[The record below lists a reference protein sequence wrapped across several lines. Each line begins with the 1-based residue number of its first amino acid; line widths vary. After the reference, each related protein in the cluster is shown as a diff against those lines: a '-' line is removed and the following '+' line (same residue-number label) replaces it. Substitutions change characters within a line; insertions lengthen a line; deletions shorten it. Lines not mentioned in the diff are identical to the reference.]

1 MRRSLLLTAGAFA
14 LVAASGAV
22 ANAQGTLST
31 QGFGYPPG
39 QLSTRALSTGGGLG
53 QFDPDSPL
61 NPAAISTSSDA
72 RVFFQYEPE
81 FRRLTMTGA
90 KANTT
95 TSRFPLTSAS
105 IPIGSRASAGLSV
118 STYLDRSSATTST
131 REARISDQD
140 VTVFEAVRMLGAIND
155 VRLAFGWGASRKL
168 QIGAGAHV
176 FTGQNRVFFSQTFPD
191 SLKFTPVVQ
200 STTLGF
206 TGFGVSAGAIVRPSP
221 VLALALSGRKG
232 GGLRAKVND
241 STVSEANVPD
251 RYSAGLSYEGIT
263 GASISAQVSR
273 ETWSAMNGLGTDAAT
288 AADAWEGGFGI
299 ETAGPRIAE
308 RLIVFRA
315 GTRYRTLPFQAAGSK
330 VDELSFV
337 GGVGAQFF
345 RNRAAFDMALQYSTR
360 SAEAAA
366 LSEARERSF
375 ILSFGLRVRP

>member
-1 MRRSLLLTAGAFA
+1 MRRPPLPMVGAFA
-14 LVAASGAV
+14 LVFVAGSAAH
-22 ANAQGTLST
+22 AQGTLST
-31 QGFGYPPG
+31 QGFGFPPG

-53 QFDPDSPL
+53 LFDADSPL
-61 NPAAISTSSDA
+61 NPAAIATSSDP

-81 FRRLTMTGA
+81 FRRLTTTDA

-95 TSRFPLTSAS
+95 TARFPLTSAS
-105 IPIGSRASAGLSV
+105 IPAGSKASAGLSV

-140 VTVFEAVRMLGAIND
+140 VTVFETVQMLGAIND
-155 VRLAFGWGASRKL
+155 VRLALGWGASRKL

-200 STTLGF
+200 TTTLGF
-206 TGFGVSAGAIVRPSP
+206 TGFAASAGAIVRPSP
-221 VLALALSGRKG
+221 VLALAVSGRKG
-232 GGLRAKVND
+232 GALRSKSND

-251 RYSAGLSYEGIT
+251 RYSAALSYEGIT
-263 GASISAQVSR
+263 GASISAQVAR
-273 ETWSAMNGLGTDAAT
+273 ETWSAMNGLGSDASSAV
-288 AADAWEGGFGI
+288 DAWEGGLGI

-315 GTRYRTLPFQAAGSK
+315 GSRYRTLPFLAAGGK
-330 VDELSFV
+330 VNELSFV
-337 GGVGAQFF
+337 GGIGAQFF
-345 RNRAAFDMALQYSTR
+345 RNRAAFDMALQYATR
-360 SAEAAA
+360 SAEAAS
-366 LSEARERSF
+366 LSAARERSF